1 MTYTSFKDM
10 MVWQKAMNLSQSI
23 FFLTNNLPRAEDY
36 GLTSQIRRAALS
48 ISNNIAEGFGRH
60 TKNDKKYFY
69 ILSRGSSFETQN
81 CLEYGLRVEYFK
93 QEETLELDIKLKEI
107 IHELNKIIKS
117 LA

>member
-1 MTYTSFKDM
+1 M
-10 MVWQKAMNLSQSI
+10 MVWQKAMDLAESI
-23 FFLTNNLPRAEDY
+23 FCLTKILPRTEDY

-60 TKNDKKYFY
+60 TKSDKKHFY

-81 CLEYGLRVEYFK
+81 CLEYGFRVEYFK
-93 QEETLELDIKLKEI
+93 KEEVLELDTKLKEI

>member
-10 MVWQKAMNLSQSI
+10 MVWQKAMDLSQSV
-23 FFLTNNLPRAEDY
+23 FFLTKRLPRAEDY

-48 ISNNIAEGFGRH
+48 ISNNIAEGFGRN

-81 CLEYGLRVEYFK
+81 CLEYGFRVEYFNK
-93 QEETLELDIKLKEI
+93 EEISDLDIKLNEI

-117 LA
+117 LG